1 MLLGGTIPP
10 DNIEVE
16 EVPGDGGEFVVTF
29 EVLHF
34 HKRMMVSKGISLEFI
49 ARSECCCCCFFFFNL
64 GRLIKLNGKKIGC
77 GD

>member
-16 EVPGDGGEFVVTF
+16 DVPGGGGEFMVTF

-34 HKRMMVSKGISLEFI
+34 HKRMMVSKEISLEFI
-49 ARSECCCCCFFFFNL
+49 ARSECCFLFL
-64 GRLIKLNGKKIGC
+64 AEEKTH
-77 GD
+77 